1 LLEMEPEAENIRY
14 YHTLKILEEK
24 CQGRMR
30 CMRKCPTQAIRVRRG
45 KAHILEELCIDCGEC
60 INACPEGA
68 IVPLTD
74 PVEKTSEFKCR
85 VAIPS
90 PALYSQFSVDIHPP
104 EIFAGLKKL
113 GFDYICDVSL
123 VCESVSEAL
132 RLYLQEHEGPW
143 PVISSFCPAAIRL
156 IQVRYPE
163 LTEHIARLEVP
174 RELAAKEVK
183 SELSRKLNI
192 APEKIEAVYFT
203 SCPAKAVSI
212 KQPAEKEKS
221 WLDGSISIAD
231 IYSPL
236 LSAIMSL
243 GEEKSEDEA
252 HQPSAIG
259 MGWPVLGG
267 TCSLLEPESWVAVS
281 GIIELTRILDDIEK
295 SKLREVKYVE
305 ASFCL
310 EGCIG
315 GPLAVENAYV
325 ARVKTIRLENRY
337 GKQPRIQKEEVQKL
351 YREGHYFLERRIQPR
366 PIKPLHPD
374 IAKSIALM
382 KEKEKIY
389 NLLPRVDCGLCGC
402 PTCLAFAED
411 VVKGLLNISDCLYN
425 SIRKERSR

>member
-1 LLEMEPEAENIRY
+1 MLVMGPKAENIRY

-24 CQGRMR
+24 CRGRMR
-30 CMRKCPTQAIRVRRG
+30 CMRACPTQAIRVRQG
-45 KAHILEELCIDCGEC
+45 KAHVLEELCIDCGEC

-74 PVEKTSEFKCR
+74 AVEQTSKFKCR

-90 PALYSQFSVDIHPP
+90 PVLYSQFSVDIHPP
-104 EIFAGLKKL
+104 EIIAGLKKL
-113 GFDYICDVSL
+113 GFDYVWDVSL
-123 VCESVSEAL
+123 VCEAISEAL
-132 RLYLQEHEGPW
+132 RLYLEEHAGPW
-143 PVISSFCPAAIRL
+143 PVISSFCPAVIRF
-156 IQVRYPE
+156 IQVKYPG
-163 LTEHIARLEVP
+163 LTEHIIPLEVP
-174 RELAAKEVK
+174 RELAAKEMK
-183 SELSRKLNI
+183 LELSEKLNLPLEEI
-192 APEKIEAVYFT
+192 GAVYLT

-212 KQPAEKEKS
+212 RQPAEKEKS
-221 WLDGSISIAD
+221 WFDGSISIAD
-231 IYSPL
+231 IYNPL

-243 GEEKSEDEA
+243 GEEEYKDDLDGL
-252 HQPSAIG
+252 SAIG
-259 MGWPVLGG
+259 MGWKVMGG
-267 TCSLLEPESWVAVS
+267 TCSFLEPGNCVAVS
-281 GIIELTRILDDIEK
+281 GIVELTKILDDIEK

-337 GKQPRIQKEEVQKL
+337 GKQPRIQKEKVQKL

-374 IAKSIALM
+374 IAKAIALM
-382 KEKEKIY
+382 KEKEKIH

-402 PTCLAFAED
+402 PTCLTFAED
-411 VVKGLLNISDCLYN
+411 VVKGLLNLSDCLYN

>member
-1 LLEMEPEAENIRY
+1 MLEMEPEAENIRY

-74 PVEKTSEFKCR
+74 PVEQTSKFKCR

-90 PALYSQFSVDIHPP
+90 PVLYSQFSVDIHPP

-113 GFDYICDVSL
+113 GFDYVGDASSA
-123 VCESVSEAL
+123 CEAMSMAL
-132 RLYLQEHEGPW
+132 RIYLEEHTGPW
-143 PVISSFCPAAIRL
+143 PVISSFCPAVIRF
-156 IQVRYPE
+156 IQVEYPG
-163 LTEHIARLEVP
+163 LTEHIIPLEVP
-174 RELAAKEVK
+174 RELAAKEIK
-183 SELSRKLNI
+183 LELSRKLNLPLEEI
-192 APEKIEAVYFT
+192 GAIYLT

-212 KQPAEKEKS
+212 RQPAEKEKS
-221 WLDGSISIAD
+221 WFNGSISIAD
-231 IYSPL
+231 IYNPL

-243 GEEKSEDEA
+243 REGEFEDDLN
-252 HQPSAIG
+252 QPSAIG
-259 MGWPVLGG
+259 MGWKVLGG
-267 TCSLLEPESWVAVS
+267 TCSFLESGNCVAVS
-281 GIIELTRILDDIEK
+281 GIVELTRILDDIEK

-305 ASFCL
+305 ASFCP

-325 ARVKTIRLENRY
+325 ARVKTIRLEDRY
-337 GKQPRIQKEEVQKL
+337 GKRPRLQEERVRQL
-351 YREGHYFLERRIQPR
+351 YHEGHYFLERRIQPR

-402 PTCLAFAED
+402 PTCLTFAED
-411 VVKGLLNISDCLYN
+411 VVKGLLDISDCLYN
-425 SIRKERSR
+425 SIRRRSSP